1 MFRTKI
7 SIIGAGL
14 VGSSIAHTLM
24 LSSIATDIVLVD
36 MNMEKAEG
44 EAMDLNHCV
53 PSMMPVK
60 VKAGKY
66 CDCANSK
73 MIIITAGTVQKPGE
87 SRLNLT
93 QRNADIMKSIINE
106 IKDYCKDSII
116 LIVTNPVDILTFVT
130 NKLIGMES
138 RKIIGSGTILDTARF
153 KFLISEYINVDSRN
167 ICAYVIGEHGDSSVP
182 VWSAVNIL
190 GVDMENLLNKN
201 HKIEK
206 IRDII
211 HKEVVDSAYKI
222 IEKKGSTYYGIAV
235 AVRTIVE
242 TVVRNQNSVLTVS
255 SYLTGQYGIKDVCI
269 SLPTI
274 INSSGIE
281 KVIDIP
287 LDIHEIKKLQVSADS
302 LKNIISS
309 LSI

>member
-7 SIIGAGL
+7 SIIGTGL

-24 LSSIATDIVLVD
+24 LSSIVTDIVLVNR
-36 MNMEKAEG
+36 NMEKAEG

-73 MIIITAGTVQKPGE
+73 MIIITAGTAQKPGE

-93 QRNADIMKSIINE
+93 QRNVDTIKSIINE
-106 IKDYCKDSII
+106 IKEYCKDSII
-116 LIVTNPVDILTFVT
+116 LIVTNPVDILTFMT
-130 NKLIGMES
+130 NKLIGMQS

-153 KFLISEYINVDSRN
+153 KFLISKYINVDSRN
-167 ICAYVIGEHGDSSVP
+167 ICAYIIGEHGDSSVP

-190 GVDMENLLNKN
+190 GVDLENLLNRN
-201 HKIEK
+201 DKIEK

-211 HKEVVDSAYKI
+211 HKEVVDCAYKI

-255 SYLTGQYGIKDVCI
+255 SYITEQYGINDVCL

-281 KVIDIP
+281 KVIDIH
-287 LDIHEIKKLQVSADS
+287 LDIHEIKKLQASADS
-302 LKNIISS
+302 LKSIISS

>member
-1 MFRTKI
+1 MFKTKI
-7 SIIGAGL
+7 SIIGTGL

-24 LSSIATDIVLVD
+24 LSSLVTDIVLVD

-44 EAMDLNHCV
+44 EAMDLNHCM
-53 PSMMPVK
+53 PSIMPIK

-66 CDCANSK
+66 CDCADSK
-73 MIIITAGTVQKPGE
+73 IIIITAGTVQKPGE

-116 LIVTNPVDILTFVT
+116 LIVSNPVDILTFVA
-130 NKLIGMES
+130 NKLIGVES
-138 RKIIGSGTILDTARF
+138 KKIIGSGTILDTSRF
-153 KFLISEYINVDSRN
+153 KFLISEYINVDSRD
-167 ICAYVIGEHGDSSVP
+167 ICAYIIGEHGDSSVP

-190 GVDMENLLNKN
+190 GVDMERFLSKD

-242 TVVRNQNSVLTVS
+242 TVVRNQNSVRTVS
-255 SYLTGQYGIKDVCI
+255 TYLTGQYGINDVCI

-287 LDIHEIKKLQVSADS
+287 LDTNEIKKLQVSANS
-302 LKNIISS
+302 LKSIISD